1 MSSPAHDSVPPF
13 AFVGGRLWLDFVN
26 TDDARLGVRVD
37 TIVSFERFVHWLA
50 AAKVVDAERAAALQR
65 RALEQPSGAAAALVE
80 TRRVRAALRAL
91 AERGRA
97 DQAGPSRE
105 LAKGVAKEVAKEAA
119 SELAR
124 ASALDEINRVLGRAV
139 GTRRVELLADGSYA
153 RSFVSVGDAFG
164 GLVIPVVESAVD
176 SLVRGEL
183 SRLRGCADRR
193 CPRVFYDATRSRTRR
208 WCDMTTCGN
217 RAKAQRS
224 RKRA

>member
-1 MSSPAHDSVPPF
+1 MPSRTHDAAPPF

-37 TIVSFERFVHWLA
+37 TIASFERFVQWLE
-50 AAKVVDAERAAALQR
+50 AAKVVDTDRAAALQR

-97 DQAGPSRE
+97 DQSGPSRE
-105 LAKGVAKEVAKEAA
+105 V
-119 SELAR
+119 AR
-124 ASALDEINRVLGRAV
+124 AAALDEINRVLGRAV

-193 CPRVFYDATRSRTRR
+193 CPRVFFDTTRSRTRR
-208 WCDMTTCGN
+208 WCDMATCGN